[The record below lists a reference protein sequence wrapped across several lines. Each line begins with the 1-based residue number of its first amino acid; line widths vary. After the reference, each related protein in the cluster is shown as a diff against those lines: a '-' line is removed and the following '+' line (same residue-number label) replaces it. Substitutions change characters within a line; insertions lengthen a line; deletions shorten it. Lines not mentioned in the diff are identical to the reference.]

1 MGDPGIE
8 PGAGF
13 PGGVTVHCR
22 TLQRVAHLSA
32 VITGP
37 PLGRQVENRARRIWG
52 ADGLGG
58 CFALAVRAVG
68 QHGWCPK
75 RNVGY
80 YAQR

>member
-1 MGDPGIE
+1 MSPKHLIWKGLVGDPGIE

-37 PLGRQVENRARRIWG
+37 PLGRQDEN
-52 ADGLGG
+52 
-58 CFALAVRAVG
+58 
-68 QHGWCPK
+68 K
-75 RNVGY
+75 
-80 YAQR
+80 AQC